1 MKKKLIAVFL
11 VVATLLSCVFAFV
24 ACDDRNTP
32 DNEDKNNSQQNPN
45 EDDEN
50 IFEVE
55 TVLQKLATYAGAV
68 PNEYRNQY
76 NIGVYSNIDFGEVE
90 YEGDGYIYEYSI
102 MLHVG
107 FDESIKFISY
117 KTKEE
122 ALLAVDNIGNDY
134 DFFGKTYGYCKML
147 TDNIVVLAT
156 SEKLYDDIMGADISK
171 CIYPTFLLD
180 NLIFYA
186 KTIISEKIGGMIFG
200 NWGSRGGEMH
210 LRYGDTT
217 DLDLLLIDSYYL
229 LDNPTEEA
237 VERFNYIVEH
247 VKNGVFDG
255 YDVSVIKT
263 RENYIK
269 FLYIKK

>member
-11 VVATLLSCVFAFV
+11 VVATLLSCVFAFA

-45 EDDEN
+45 DDDAN
-50 IFEVE
+50 VVEVE
-55 TVLQKLATYAGAV
+55 TILQKLATYAGAV

-76 NIGVYSNIDFGEVE
+76 NIGVYSNIDFREVE
-90 YEGDGYIYEYSI
+90 FEGDGYVYEDLI
-102 MLHVG
+102 TLVVG
-107 FDESIKFISY
+107 FDESIEFVSY

-122 ALLAVDNIGNDY
+122 ALIAIDNIGNTY
-134 DFFGKTYGYCKML
+134 DYCKML

-156 SEKLYDDIMGADISK
+156 SEKLYDDIMNADISK

-186 KTIISEKIGGMIFG
+186 KTIINEKIGGMVFG

-210 LRYGDTT
+210 LRYCDTT
-217 DLDLLLIDSYYL
+217 DLDSLLIDSYYL

-255 YDVSVIKT
+255 YDVSVIKL

>member
-11 VVATLLSCVFAFV
+11 VVATLLSCVFAFA
-24 ACDDRNTP
+24 ACDDINTP
-32 DNEDKNNSQQNPN
+32 DNEDKNNSQQNPK
-45 EDDEN
+45 DDDAD

-55 TVLQKLATYAGAV
+55 TILQKLATYAGAL

-76 NIGVYSNIDFGEVE
+76 NIGVYSNIDFGEVV
-90 YEGDGYIYEYSI
+90 YEGDGYIYEYTI
-102 MLHVG
+102 MLRGG
-107 FDESIKFISY
+107 FNESVEFISY

-134 DFFGKTYGYCKML
+134 DYFGKKYDYCKIL

-156 SEKLYDDIMGADISK
+156 SEKLYDDIMNADISK

-186 KTIISEKIGGMIFG
+186 KTIISEKTGGMIFG

-217 DLDLLLIDSYYL
+217 DLDLVLIDSYYL
-229 LDNPTEEA
+229 PDNPTKEA

-255 YDVSVIKT
+255 KDVSVIKS